1 MNNYILIFTLKKQC
15 SLKLLPW
22 QIQLLQQ
29 LNTNV
34 ALNQS
39 IDEIFMQPQ
48 FFKANLAQSNLN
60 K

>member
-1 MNNYILIFTLKKQC
+1 MFFKTA
-15 SLKLLPW
+15 SW

-39 IDEIFMQPQ
+39 IDEI
-48 FFKANLAQSNLN
+48 LATPILQNQLLN
-60 K
+60 QT

>member
-1 MNNYILIFTLKKQC
+1 MFFKTA
-15 SLKLLPW
+15 SW

-48 FFKANLAQSNLN
+48 FFKANLINQT
-60 K
+60 